1 MHQAAHRFTRDGD
14 VEETDSEPFAEAS
27 PQPLLLSAWLDK
39 INNRDCI
46 EGMKQMPAGCVD
58 LVLTDP
64 PFAIGFQKAGGQ
76 YNRKSANV
84 LQGYKE
90 IEREKYFEFTL
101 AWLAE
106 CKRVLKNDGSMFLVS
121 GWSNLRD
128 VLNAVEETRLHTV
141 NHLIWKYQFGV
152 FTKKKFVTSHYHVLF
167 LVKDGKNYTFNKI
180 DHYPEDVFFIK
191 RDYWKNKVKTPTRL
205 PEALVDK
212 LILYGSNAGDVVL
225 DPFIGSGT
233 TAVCAKKLARRYA
246 GFEISPDYADFARKR
261 LEQAQRQAEE

>member
-1 MHQAAHRFTRDGD
+1 MRQTAHRLTRDAD
-14 VEETDSEPFAEAS
+14 AEEAGGEPLAGTS
-27 PQPLLLSAWLDK
+27 LKPLLSSAWLDK
-39 INNRDCI
+39 IHNCDCI
-46 EGMKQMPAGCVD
+46 EGMKKMPAGCVD

-84 LQGYKE
+84 LQGYNE

-101 AWLAE
+101 TWLTE
-106 CKRVLKNDGSMFLVS
+106 CNRILKGDGSMFLIS

-128 VLNAVEETRLHTV
+128 VLNAVEEVGLHTV

-167 LVKDGKNYTFNKI
+167 LAKNKKSYTFNKI

-191 RDYWKNKVKTPTRL
+191 RDYWTNKVKTPTRL

-233 TAVCAKKLARRYA
+233 TAACAKKLTRRYT
-246 GFEISPDYADFARKR
+246 GFEINPDYADFARKR
-261 LEQAQRQAEE
+261 LKQVQRAEE